1 MNKSVFSNTKCVC
14 TELQSCLQGKGSK
27 PSYEIE
33 LCFGEEYPDPKAPK
47 TRKLIMAQVG
57 GKGSKNCSTFFSF
70 SFFFLL
76 YLLLHIYPECICV
89 GV

>member
-70 SFFFLL
+70 FFPLSSL
-76 YLLLHIYPECICV
+76 AHLP
-89 GV
+89 